1 MNKNEAKNLKVK
13 DVVESKADGTR
24 FVVSKIKEYE
34 AGKFKITA
42 VNLDTSKAS
51 TFEHAELKITGE
63 TAELPEKKANIV
75 STGKVG
81 RKVRAPKYDT
91 IKGAEFTQEDY
102 DKMGSNAKR
111 NITIANTVVF
121 EDPDNEGKFL
131 SKTVGSSEYLRI
143 EASNLNNAKR
153 VRNSIG

>member
-1 MNKNEAKNLKVK
+1 MNKNEAKNLNVK

-24 FVVSKIKEYE
+24 LVVSKIKEYE
-34 AGKFKITA
+34 AGKFRITA
-42 VNLDTSKAS
+42 VNLETGKAA

-63 TAELPEKKANIV
+63 TAELPEKANVV

-81 RKVRAPKYDT
+81 RKVRAPKYDK
-91 IKGAEFTQEDY
+91 INGAEFTQEDY

-111 NITIANTVVF
+111 NITVANTVVF
-121 EDPDNEGKFL
+121 ADPDNEGQFI